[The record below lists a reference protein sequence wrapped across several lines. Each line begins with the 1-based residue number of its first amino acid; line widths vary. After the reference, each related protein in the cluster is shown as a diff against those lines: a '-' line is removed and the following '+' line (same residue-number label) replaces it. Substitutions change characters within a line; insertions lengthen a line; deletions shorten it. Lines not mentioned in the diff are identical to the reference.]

1 MSVMIED
8 AIVPILGIADD
19 LDVAVVGLKR
29 IVPNPLRKILR
40 SDRTLQKRPW
50 IRITMV
56 IMAPKFQI
64 PKVLTPKN
72 EKVRAVDA
80 DAEIMIEGAVIG
92 AVTVIQFKTQEQRI
106 TKTQQM
112 TYKVAPIRA
121 HRLFNLRVLT

>member
-1 MSVMIED
+1 
-8 AIVPILGIADD
+8 
-19 LDVAVVGLKR
+19 
-29 IVPNPLRKILR
+29 
-40 SDRTLQKRPW
+40 
-50 IRITMV
+50 MV